1 MGRNKYQL
9 PQAVRMQVIWLI
21 KDYDRMKKEYCSML
35 DNGSAPPDGQPRGS
49 TTGNPTERTG
59 LKRAELSHKLD
70 SIEKA
75 LETIPEEYRSGVW
88 NNVVYRTRYP
98 MDAGQATYR
107 RWRARFLYRTAKNM
121 RYI

>member
-9 PQAVRMQVIWLI
+9 PGTVRMRTLWLI
-21 KDYDRMKKEYCSML
+21 RDYDRMKAEYYSL
-35 DNGSAPPDGQPRGS
+35 LENGNGPPDGQPRGS

-59 LKRAELSHKLD
+59 MKRADLARNLEAIEQALS
-70 SIEKA
+70 
-75 LETIPEEYRSGVW
+75 TVPEEYRRGVW
-88 NNVVYRTRYP
+88 NNIVYRARYP

-121 RYI
+121 NFI